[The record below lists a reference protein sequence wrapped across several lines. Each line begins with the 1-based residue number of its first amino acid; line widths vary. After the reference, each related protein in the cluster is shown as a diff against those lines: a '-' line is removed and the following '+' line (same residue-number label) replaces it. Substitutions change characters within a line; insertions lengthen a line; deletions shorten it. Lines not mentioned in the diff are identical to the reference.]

1 MFNKYSLFSCC
12 CFFFWNQG
20 REPWNSSE
28 FFERRNFD
36 PKTDPSRALGS
47 ERVCKSSE
55 LDAAE
60 LAAVRACRVFW
71 QVIELTFEVG
81 KFELEESSQV
91 KMKEIWEIFNRIN
104 RIIVFIYLLFKPTCP
119 PKNPSK
125 KKYSQQSWTPE
136 IHTNIFKNL
145 FSVLLFSSSS

>member
-1 MFNKYSLFSCC
+1 MFTKYSLFSCC
-12 CFFFWNQG
+12 CFFFEIKEENLTIQA
-20 REPWNSSE
+20 S
-28 FFERRNFD
+28 FFNDDFD

-60 LAAVRACRVFW
+60 LAAVRACRVIW
-71 QVIELTFEVG
+71 QVVELTFEVG

-119 PKNPSK
+119 SEKSLE